1 MANKYENLNKIQA
14 AFDFHHLGILTVQE
28 ICQLADDFIL
38 ESQKK
43 KLKKI
48 SFIVGIGKHSK
59 NGPVIKPLLQKYLAT
74 HPNIIKVNLGKFAQG
89 GEGVLV
95 VDIK

>member
-14 AFDFHHLGILTVQE
+14 EFDFHNLGILSPQK
-28 ICQLADDFIL
+28 IYSLADDFIL
-38 ESQKK
+38 ATQKK

-48 SFIVGIGKHSK
+48 SFIVGQGKHSK
-59 NGPVIKPLLQKYLAT
+59 NGPIIKPLLQKYLSI
-74 HPNIIKVNLGKFAQG
+74 HPSIAKVSLGKFAQG

-95 VDIK
+95 VDLM